1 MTAQVIPLNLKE
13 EFHTPEDCYILES
26 WNHKKYDKKVSI
38 ARARVEPGVTTR
50 LHRLKGV
57 VERYIIIKGTGIVSA
72 GEISAQ
78 KVEPGDIVFI
88 PSDSPQQ
95 ITNIGT
101 DDLIFYCICTPPFS
115 PECYEDIQK

>member
-26 WNHKKYDKKVSI
+26 WNHSKYNKEVSI

-57 VERYIIIKGTGIVSA
+57 VERYIIIEGTGIVSA

-88 PSDSPQQ
+88 PSDTPQQ

-101 DDLIFYCICTPPFS
+101 DDLLFYCICTPPFT